1 MKIKSDYS
9 CRALEWV
16 RERGINLRGIE
27 MEVECLKYGQLWGSG
42 PVLVH
47 LMGDMAKGVHL
58 AEYFADR
65 GELVAADLDVKHA
78 GWTALTRASI
88 KGYLDI
94 VKALLAAGAD
104 KDKYGGFGVTPL
116 IWAATQGHLKVV
128 QVLLKAGAKVDK
140 ANKFGDTALMRAAH
154 EGHIE
159 VVEALLAA
167 GANKDHAGK
176 YGYTGLIE
184 ATMATPR

>member
-1 MKIKSDYS
+1 MPFLSMGDTVSLDNAVTNSEARPHLVEAYMGLESSGWTLKVEEDYS

-27 MEVECLKYGQLWGSG
+27 MEVECLEYGQLWGSG

-78 GWTALTRASI
+78 GWTALRRAS
-88 KGYLDI
+88 
-94 VKALLAAGAD
+94 
-104 KDKYGGFGVTPL
+104 T
-116 IWAATQGHLKVV
+116 
-128 QVLLKAGAKVDK
+128 
-140 ANKFGDTALMRAAH
+140 KF
-154 EGHIE
+154 EIHISNHR
-159 VVEALLAA
+159 
-167 GANKDHAGK
+167 G
-176 YGYTGLIE
+176 
-184 ATMATPR
+184 

>member
-1 MKIKSDYS
+1 M
-9 CRALEWV
+9 
-16 RERGINLRGIE
+16 RERGINLSGFE
-27 MEVECLKYGQLWGSG
+27 MEVRSKDNGKLLRQSG
-42 PVLVH
+42 PVLVE
-47 LMGDMAKGVHL
+47 LIGCGMAKGDRDL

-65 GELVAADLDVKHA
+65 GKLVAADLDVEHA
-78 GWTALTRASI
+78 RSTALTRTSF

-94 VKALLAAGAD
+94 VKALLAARAD
-104 KDKYGGFGVTPL
+104 KDKGDGYGNPPL
-116 IWAATQGHLKVV
+116 IWAATQSHLKVV

-140 ANKFGDTALMRAAH
+140 ANKWGYTALMRAARND
-154 EGHIE
+154 HIE